1 MAHAPYAPSSS
12 ERWLNCPHSTRLHVD
27 PGETEYTREG
37 TFAHGVAEAALRLG
51 LPADAF
57 IGHTDGEFTVDD
69 EMAEAVQV
77 YLDLVA
83 DVLARDPFAKW
94 QIEERVVV
102 MDGLCYGTADFTAH
116 LPSLRTLVVADFK
129 YGAGKFVDVLDNSQL
144 RLYAIGAFDGL
155 AATLTD
161 EEMPTRVETI
171 IVQPRFR
178 GAAPVRRAECTPDA
192 LSRLAGKVALA
203 IKDTSDPSAMRAG
216 PWCTWCSHR
225 GACPTL
231 AASVMATASEAFAPL
246 ATPPVSPEAPELLAS
261 LLAQADAIE
270 AWLDGVRAR
279 ALAAARSGVKI
290 PGWKLV
296 ESFGHRAWRDAT
308 TAAEWLRSCGVEPF
322 APAPLL
328 SPAAA
333 EKKLPKARRK
343 DIVAYVIRPQL
354 PPRLAAEK
362 SSDEPDVSDPGSA
375 FSPLA

>member
-1 MAHAPYAPSSS
+1 MAHAPFAPSSS
-12 ERWLNCPHSTRLHVD
+12 DRWLNCPHSTRLHAD
-27 PGETEYTREG
+27 QGETEYTREG
-37 TFAHGVAEAALRLG
+37 TFAHTIAEAALRLG
-51 LPADAF
+51 LPAEAF
-57 IGHTDGEFTVDD
+57 RGHSDGEFTVDD
-69 EMAEAVQV
+69 EMVQALQV
-77 YLDLVA
+77 YLDFA
-83 DVLARDPFAKW
+83 AETIARDPYAIW
-94 QIEERVVV
+94 SVENRVVIV
-102 MDGLCYGTADFTAH
+102 AGQCYGTADFVAW
-116 LPSLRTLVVADFK
+116 LPSLSTLVVADLK
-129 YGAGKFVDVLDNSQL
+129 YGVGKFVDVADNTQAQ
-144 RLYAIGAFDGL
+144 LYAIGACD
-155 AATLTD
+155 AIAERYD
-161 EEMPTRVETI
+161 VVPERVETY
-171 IVQPRFR
+171 IVQPRYR
-178 GAAPVRRAECTPDA
+178 TSAPVRRADYTPDDLA
-192 LSRLAGKVALA
+192 RMTGRVAVAISRA
-203 IKDTSDPSAMRAG
+203 DDPAAMRAG

-246 ATPPVSPEAPELLAS
+246 ATPPVAPEAPELLAS

-296 ESFGHRAWRDAT
+296 ESYGHRAWRDAT
-308 TAAEWLRSCGVEPF
+308 TAADWLRSCGVEPF